1 MLSAQ
6 ELNVIG
12 VLNFSVETNVLVFTT
27 LVIVA
32 MAILLIT
39 KPGIITVARNPT
51 PPVQKSGMETLN
63 VKDKYCTGISL
74 VMDLVDKMQNMDGP
88 CYPVMT
94 KMNVMLE
101 LMHAEDHLN
110 AQSK

>member
-12 VLNFSVETNVLVFTT
+12 LVNCSVETNVLVLAK

-32 MAILLIT
+32 NTSMILT
-39 KPGIITVARNPT
+39 EPGVITVARNPT
-51 PPVQKSGMETLN
+51 PPVKSGMETLH
-63 VKDKYCTGISL
+63 VKDKYCSLMSL
-74 VMDLVDKMQNMDGP
+74 VMDLVDKLQDMDTP
-88 CYPVMT
+88 CYPAMT
-94 KMNVMLE
+94 KMNVILE
-101 LMHAEDHLN
+101 FLHAEEHLN

>member
-12 VLNFSVETNVLVFTT
+12 VVNFSVETNVLDFTT

-32 MAILLIT
+32 MANLLIT

-51 PPVQKSGMETLN
+51 PPVKPGMETLN
-63 VKDKYCTGISL
+63 VKDKYCPGISL
-74 VMDLVDKMQNMDGP
+74 VMDLVDKMHKLDTP
-88 CYPVMT
+88 CYPAMT
-94 KMNVMLE
+94 KMNVI
-101 LMHAEDHLN
+101 
-110 AQSK
+110 

>member
-12 VLNFSVETNVLVFTT
+12 VVNFSVETNVLVMAK

-32 MAILLIT
+32 MTILLIT
-39 KPGIITVARNPT
+39 KPIVITVARNPT
-51 PPVQKSGMETLN
+51 PPVKSGMETLH
-63 VKDKYCTGISL
+63 VKDKYCPGMSL
-74 VMDLVDKMQNMDGP
+74 VMDLVDKLQEMDTP

-94 KMNVMLE
+94 KMNVI
-101 LMHAEDHLN
+101 
-110 AQSK
+110 